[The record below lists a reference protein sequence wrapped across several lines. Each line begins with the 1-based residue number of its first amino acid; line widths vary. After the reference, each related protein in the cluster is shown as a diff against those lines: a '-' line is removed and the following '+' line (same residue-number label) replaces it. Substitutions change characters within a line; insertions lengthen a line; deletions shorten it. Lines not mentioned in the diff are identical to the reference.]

1 VASDPVSKTTAELSL
16 VHTDLVDRVAIA
28 IEETMFAEHEFP
40 LDPELHQK
48 YRMTAREAIAVVRQ
62 WDAGK

>member
-1 VASDPVSKTTAELSL
+1 MELSL
-16 VHTDLVDRVAIA
+16 VHNDLIERVAVA
-28 IEETMFAEHEFP
+28 IEETMFAPHEFP
-40 LDPELHQK
+40 LPRDLHAQ